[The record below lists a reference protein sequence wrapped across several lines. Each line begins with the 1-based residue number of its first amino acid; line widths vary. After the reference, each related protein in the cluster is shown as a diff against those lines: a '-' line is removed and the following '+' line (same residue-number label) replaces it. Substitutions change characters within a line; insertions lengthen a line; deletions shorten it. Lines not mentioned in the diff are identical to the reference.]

1 MDILFIKVIMILYK
15 MFPMF
20 DAILCF
26 WKQINS
32 KEYTCQFI
40 AESKGIKTGNDC
52 TIRLCGIIFNC
63 EG

>member
-20 DAILCF
+20 EAILCF

-40 AESKGIKTGNDC
+40 AESKALKLGMIAQ
-52 TIRLCGIIFNC
+52 
-63 EG
+63 